1 MMETLQ
7 VELGTRSYR
16 IAVVSH
22 ELGLGEFARMCAPRS
37 TAAMIVAD
45 ENTDPI
51 AEVVAVSLK
60 AAGFVTNTVIVQAGE
75 ATKSLEWAGELYDE
89 LAELKADRKMLVVA
103 VGGGVIGDLAGFAA
117 ATYNR
122 GLPLFMVL
130 TTMLS
135 MVDSSVGGKVGINHP
150 QGKNLIG
157 SFHQPTGVFINTAF
171 LDSLPERE
179 YRSGLAEVVKYGVIL
194 DAEFFGY
201 LEANVEAILARDP
214 VVVRHIVQRSCRLKA
229 DVVEKDEREE
239 TGLRAVL
246 NYGHTFAHAFE
257 TVSGYGT
264 WLHGEAVSAGM
275 VYASTLAEALG
286 RVDAGFTERQ
296 RKLLQ
301 AFRLPTNRV
310 ETWPTD
316 DLIAAMYRDK
326 KAEAGKLRFV
336 LPTRMGQVELVEVV
350 DENLLWQVLAH

>member
-1 MMETLQ
+1 METLQ

-37 TAAMIVAD
+37 TSALIVAD

-51 AEVVAVSLK
+51 ADKVSLSCK
-60 AAGFVTNTVIVQAGE
+60 AAGFHTSTVIVQAGE

-89 LAELKADRKMLVVA
+89 LAELKADRQMLVVA

-122 GLPLFMVL
+122 GLPLFMVP
-130 TTMLS
+130 TTLLS

-157 SFHQPTGVFINTAF
+157 SFHQPAGVFINTAF
-171 LDSLPERE
+171 LESLPERE
-179 YRSGLAEVVKYGVIL
+179 YCSGLAEVVKYGVIL
-194 DAEFFGY
+194 DAKFFDY
-201 LEANVEAILARDP
+201 LEANVESIHARDP
-214 VVVRHIVQRSCRLKA
+214 AVVRHIVQRSCRLKA
-229 DVVEKDEREE
+229 DVVEQDEREE

-257 TVSGYGT
+257 AVSGYGT
-264 WLHGEAVSAGM
+264 WLHGEAVAAGM
-275 VYASTLAEALG
+275 VYASMLAEALG
-286 RVDAGFTERQ
+286 RVDAEFTQRQ

-301 AFRLPTNRV
+301 AFQLPV
-310 ETWPTD
+310 SIPSEWPAD

-326 KAEAGKLRFV
+326 KTEAGKLRFV
-336 LPTRMGQVELVEVV
+336 LPTRMGHVELVNGVA
-350 DENLLWQVLAH
+350 ENLVRRVLAN

>member
-1 MMETLQ
+1 METLR

-16 IAVVSH
+16 IGVVSH
-22 ELGLGEFARMCAPRS
+22 ELGLGSFAKVCAPRS
-37 TAAMIVAD
+37 TAALVVAD
-45 ENTDPI
+45 ENTDTI
-51 AEVVAVSLK
+51 AVKVEASLK
-60 AAGFVTNTVIVQAGE
+60 AAGFRTNTVIVQAGE

-89 LAELKADRKMLVVA
+89 LAELKADRQMLVVA

-122 GLPLFMVL
+122 GLPLFMVP
-130 TTMLS
+130 TTLLS

-157 SFHQPTGVFINTAF
+157 SFHQPAGVFINTAF

-201 LEANVEAILARDP
+201 LEKNTEAILARDP
-214 VVVRHIVQRSCRLKA
+214 PTVREIVQRSCRLKA

-246 NYGHTFAHAFE
+246 NYGHTFAHAYE

-264 WLHGEAVSAGM
+264 WLHGEAVAAGM
-275 VYASTLAEALG
+275 VSASKLAEALD
-286 RVDAGFTERQ
+286 RVDSAFTERQ
-296 RKLLQ
+296 VQLLKCFQ
-301 AFRLPTNRV
+301 LPTAPLRV
-310 ETWPTD
+310 WPAD
-316 DLIAAMYRDK
+316 ELIAAMYRDK
-326 KAEAGKLRFV
+326 KTEAGKLRFV
-336 LPTRMGQVELVEVV
+336 LPTRMGHVELVDGISETLVR
-350 DENLLWQVLAH
+350 NILAN

>member
-1 MMETLQ
+1 METLR

-22 ELGLGEFARMCAPRS
+22 ELGLGEFARICAPRS
-37 TAAMIVAD
+37 TATLIVAD
-45 ENTDPI
+45 ENTDAI
-51 AEVVAVSLK
+51 AVKVEVALK
-60 AAGFVTNTVIVQAGE
+60 SSGFRTNTVIVQAGE
-75 ATKSLEWAGELYDE
+75 GTKSLEWAGELYDE
-89 LAELKADRKMLVVA
+89 LAELKADRQMLVVA

-122 GLPLFMVL
+122 GLPLFMVP
-130 TTMLS
+130 TTLLS

-157 SFHQPTGVFINTAF
+157 SFHQPAGVFINTAF

-194 DAEFFGY
+194 DAGLFAY
-201 LEANVEAILARDP
+201 LETNAEAILARDP
-214 VVVRHIVQRSCRLKA
+214 ITVRHIVLRSCRLKA

-246 NYGHTFAHAFE
+246 NYGHTFAHAYE
-257 TVSGYGT
+257 AVGGYGA
-264 WLHGEAVSAGM
+264 WLHGEAVAAGM
-275 VYASTLAEALG
+275 VSASKLAEAFG
-286 RVDAGFTERQ
+286 RVDAEFTERQ
-296 RKLLQ
+296 IALLKRFQ
-301 AFRLPTNRV
+301 LPTAPLRV
-310 ETWPTD
+310 WPTD

-326 KAEAGKLRFV
+326 KTEAGKLRFI
-336 LPTRMGQVELVEVV
+336 LPTRMGHVELVDGVSETLVR
-350 DENLLWQVLAH
+350 QVLSN